1 MRFSEFVA
9 DKENVRLQDVIPLL
23 QLIYVNAHD
32 WSVDDSILK
41 VIDSKRKY
49 VTTDLLVY
57 NITNKIIKGELVY
70 EYICDDEGNPCAI
83 DPDTEEFATELRLDK
98 SYVNIKSLIDYVVND
113 IKDASLITDEL
124 PVIAGIDVPKGKGI
138 QSWE

>member
-1 MRFSEFVA
+1 MRFSEFIA
-9 DKENVRLQDVIPLL
+9 DKENVWLQDVIPLL
-23 QLIYVNAHD
+23 QLIYVNSHD
-32 WSVDDSILK
+32 WSVDDSIPK
-41 VIDSKRKY
+41 VIASKRKY
-49 VTTDLLVY
+49 VTTNVLVH
-57 NITNKIIKGELVY
+57 NITNKIITGELVY

-98 SYVNIKSLIDYVVND
+98 SSVNIKSLVNLVFND

-138 QSWE
+138 

>member
-9 DKENVRLQDVIPLL
+9 DKENIWLQDAIPLL
-23 QLIYVNAHD
+23 QLIYVNSHN
-32 WSVDDSILK
+32 WSVDDSIQK
-41 VIDSKRKY
+41 VIDGKRKY
-49 VTTDLLVY
+49 VTSNLLVH

-70 EYICDDEGNPCAI
+70 EYICDDEGNPCAV

-98 SYVNIKSLIDYVVND
+98 SYVNIKSLINQVVND

-124 PVIAGIDVPKGKGI
+124 LVIAGIDVPKKKHAPD
-138 QSWE
+138 Q

>member
-9 DKENVRLQDVIPLL
+9 DKENIWLQDVIPLL
-23 QLIYVNAHD
+23 QLIYVNSHN
-32 WSVDDSILK
+32 WSVDDSIQK
-41 VIDSKRKY
+41 VIDGKRKY
-49 VTTDLLVY
+49 VTSNLLVH

-70 EYICDDEGNPCAI
+70 EYICDDEGNPCAV

-98 SYVNIKSLIDYVVND
+98 SYVNIKSLINHVVND

-124 PVIAGIDVPKGKGI
+124 LVIAGIDVPKKKNAPD
-138 QSWE
+138 Q

>member
-9 DKENVRLQDVIPLL
+9 DKENICLQDVIPLL
-23 QLIYVNAHD
+23 QLIYVNSHN
-32 WSVDDSILK
+32 WSVDDSIQK
-41 VIDSKRKY
+41 VIDGKRKY
-49 VTTDLLVY
+49 VTSNLLVH

-70 EYICDDEGNPCAI
+70 EYICDDEGNPCAV

-98 SYVNIKSLIDYVVND
+98 SYVNIKSLINQVVND

-124 PVIAGIDVPKGKGI
+124 LVIAGIDVPKKKNAPD
-138 QSWE
+138 Q

>member
-9 DKENVRLQDVIPLL
+9 DKENVCLHDVIPLL
-23 QLIYVNAHD
+23 KLIYVNLHD
-32 WSVDDSILK
+32 WSVDDSIPK
-41 VIDSKRKY
+41 VIANKRKY
-49 VTTDLLVY
+49 VTTNLLVH
-57 NITNKIIKGELVY
+57 NITNKIIEGELVY

-98 SYVNIKSLIDYVVND
+98 SYVNIKSLVNYVVND

-124 PVIAGIDVPKGKGI
+124 SVIAGMVVPKGKGK
-138 QSWE
+138 